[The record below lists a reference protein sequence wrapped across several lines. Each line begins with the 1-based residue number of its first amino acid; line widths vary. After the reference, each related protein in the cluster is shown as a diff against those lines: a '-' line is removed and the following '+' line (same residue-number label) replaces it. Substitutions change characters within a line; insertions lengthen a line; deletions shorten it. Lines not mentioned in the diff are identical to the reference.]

1 MAFVY
6 KQKHVED
13 ALPAFRVSR
22 LSNPGLYSGLSGS
35 KGNNY
40 FNLKINFT
48 GDAIMSPPP
57 NKVFCQVYT
66 TLDVF
71 MFRETNSSMHL
82 KYH

>member
-35 KGNNY
+35 LRNQSHCAKTAGV
-40 FNLKINFT
+40 T
-48 GDAIMSPPP
+48 
-57 NKVFCQVYT
+57 
-66 TLDVF
+66 
-71 MFRETNSSMHL
+71 
-82 KYH
+82 

>member
-35 KGNNY
+35 KVKSKLH
-40 FNLKINFT
+40 FSVFSLKVIYAYNF
-48 GDAIMSPPP
+48 
-57 NKVFCQVYT
+57 
-66 TLDVF
+66 
-71 MFRETNSSMHL
+71 
-82 KYH
+82 